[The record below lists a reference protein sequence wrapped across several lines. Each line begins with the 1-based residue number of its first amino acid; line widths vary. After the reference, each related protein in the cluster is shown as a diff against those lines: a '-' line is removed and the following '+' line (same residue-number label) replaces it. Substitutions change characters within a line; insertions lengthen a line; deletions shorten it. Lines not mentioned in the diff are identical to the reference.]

1 MQAVA
6 LYFGALKD
14 SEILD
19 EMKLIF
25 WLRIKRIKAWL
36 RSDMCS

>member
-1 MQAVA
+1 MKASELV

-19 EMKLIF
+19 EMKELIF
-25 WLRIKRIKAWL
+25 WLR
-36 RSDMCS
+36 DQEG